1 MLIKKQIFLLQI
13 IKRLE
18 TKKMR
23 LLTIYFVF
31 LLTVLLPIGA
41 MAQDSLYKSK
51 SAPSKMKMV
60 TKDLKK
66 SLEVNDEAQIAKN
79 YERLANEFL
88 SKSDLPKAEEY
99 FKKAITSYSK
109 LKMADDKTRVTR
121 SLAKVQ
127 ESQKDYKSAISNYE
141 VAGAMA
147 EDKSLE
153 KINTNDA
160 NRLRSAASPVV
171 QEDYVNSNIE
181 LLKKEKKSEEVSDA
195 FIQKAENSLQQ
206 KNKEVAIESYKQ
218 AIAYAKGKPAAII
231 KINNEIAK
239 VYASENQFDKA
250 IGINEKLLAEAKT
263 KQDFTT
269 QIKQLQSLSALYFQK
284 EEPNKAVEVL
294 KEAFNLALKKGNS
307 AEAKKSLSALI
318 EYYNKK
324 GNNKESLALYGQF
337 LQNFDQLIHSDTT
350 LIDAK
355 TFQVSEDKIRQLEKE
370 KSLKDE
376 LITRKNTFNYFLLG
390 AVALLLL
397 LFAWIVK
404 SLFKIKTKN
413 KEIALQSLRREM
425 NPHFIFNSLNSVN
438 QFIAENKEREANK
451 YLTSYSNLMRNTM
464 ENSNKDFITLDN
476 ELEQLKKY
484 LELEHLRF
492 QDKFDFK
499 ISVDPELDAERTMV
513 PNMIVQPH
521 LENAIWHGLRYLDD
535 KGLLQLQVQLANG
548 KVVIRIDDNGIGL
561 TKSQELK
568 TSNQKT
574 HESRGMSNTK
584 ERISLLNE
592 LYKKNISF
600 QILEKALPETGT
612 IVEISFPLID
622 KIA

>member
-1 MLIKKQIFLLQI
+1 
-13 IKRLE
+13 
-18 TKKMR
+18 MR
-23 LLTIYFVF
+23 LLATYFFF
-31 LLTVLLPIGA
+31 LLTVLLFPFGA
-41 MAQDSLYKSK
+41 MAQDSLSKSK

-66 SLEVNDEAQIAKN
+66 SLEVNDEAQIAQN

-88 SKSDLPKAEEY
+88 NKGDNAKAEEY
-99 FKKAITSYSK
+99 FKKAITSYTK
-109 LKMADDKTRVTR
+109 LKLVDDKTRVTR

-127 ESQKDYKSAISNYE
+127 ESQKDFGSAIKNYE
-141 VAGAMA
+141 VAGEIA

-153 KINTNDA
+153 KINSNDA
-160 NRLRSAASPVV
+160 NRLRSVANPVA

-181 LLKKEKKSEEVSDA
+181 LLKKEKKEEEVA
-195 FIQKAENSLQQ
+195 AAYVQKAENSLQQ
-206 KNKEVAIESYKQ
+206 KNKEVAIESYHK
-218 AIAYAKGKPAAII
+218 ALAYAKGKPATII

-239 VYASENQFDKA
+239 VYASDNDFEKA
-250 IGINEKLLAEAKT
+250 IDINEKLLAEAKT
-263 KQDFTT
+263 NQDYTT
-269 QIKQLQSLSALYFQK
+269 QIKQLQSLSALYFKK
-284 EEPNKAVEVL
+284 EDPNKAITAL
-294 KEAFNLALKKGNS
+294 KEAFALALQKGNS
-307 AEAKKSLSALI
+307 AEAKKSLISLTQ
-318 EYYNKK
+318 YYNGK
-324 GNNKESLALYGQF
+324 GNNKESLALYDQF
-337 LQNFDQLIHSDTT
+337 LLNFDHLVQSDTT

-376 LITRKNTFNYFLLG
+376 LITKTNTFNYFLLG
-390 AVALLLL
+390 SIGLLLL
-397 LFAWIVK
+397 LFLWIVK
-404 SLFKIKTKN
+404 TLFSIKTKN

-438 QFIAENKEREANK
+438 QFIAENKELEANK

-513 PNMIVQPH
+513 PNMIIQPH
-521 LENAIWHGLRYLDD
+521 LENAIWHGLRYLEA
-535 KGLLQLQVQLANG
+535 KGLLQLQVQLTKG

-568 TSNQKT
+568 TSNQKA
-574 HESRGMSNTK
+574 HESRGMCNTK

-592 LYKKNISF
+592 LYKKNITF
-600 QILEKALPETGT
+600 HIAEKAFPETGT
-612 IVEISFPLID
+612 TVEIIFPLID
-622 KIA
+622 KIG

>member
-1 MLIKKQIFLLQI
+1 MRSKGKCFSFLIVGL
-13 IKRLE
+13 
-18 TKKMR
+18 
-23 LLTIYFVF
+23 
-31 LLTVLLPIGA
+31 LLPFMA
-41 MAQDSLYKSK
+41 VAQDSISK
-51 SAPSKMKMV
+51 RKAMPVSKISKV
-60 TKDLKK
+60 SNDLKK
-66 SLEVNDEAQIAKN
+66 SLEVNNEAEIAQN

-88 SKSDLPKAEEY
+88 SKNDLPHAEEY
-99 FKKAITSYSK
+99 FKKAIASYTK
-109 LKMADDKTRVTR
+109 LKLADDKMRVTR

-147 EDKSLE
+147 EDKSAE
-153 KINTNDA
+153 KVNTNDA
-160 NRLRSAASPVV
+160 NRLRSIASPVA
-171 QEDYVNSNIE
+171 QEGYVNSNIE
-181 LLKKEKKSEEVSDA
+181 LLKKEKKSDEVSDA

-218 AIAYAKGKPAAII
+218 AIAYAKGKPATII

-239 VYASENQFDKA
+239 VYASDNQFDKA
-250 IGINEKLLAEAKT
+250 IVINEKLLAEAKT

-294 KEAFNLALKKGNS
+294 KEAFALALKKGNS
-307 AEAKKSLSALI
+307 AEAKKSLSALT

-324 GNNKESLALYGQF
+324 GNNKESLALYDHF

-376 LITRKNTFNYFLLG
+376 LISRKNIFNYFLLG
-390 AVALLLL
+390 SIGLLL
-397 LFAWIVK
+397 LFFLWIVK
-404 SLFKIKTKN
+404 SLFAIKTKN

-438 QFIAENKEREANK
+438 QFISENKELEANK
-451 YLTSYSNLMRNTM
+451 YLTSYSALMRNTM
-464 ENSNKDFITLDN
+464 ENSNKDFVSLDN

-499 ISVDPELDAERTMV
+499 ISVDPGLDAERTLI
-513 PNMIVQPH
+513 PNMIIQPH
-521 LENAIWHGLRYLDD
+521 LENAIWHGLRYLDN
-535 KGLLQLQVQLANG
+535 KGLLLLQIELING
-548 KVVIRIDDNGIGL
+548 KVIIRIDDNGIGL
-561 TKSQELK
+561 AKSQELK
-568 TSNQKT
+568 TANQKV

-600 QILEKALPETGT
+600 QIFEKELPEKGT
-612 IVEISFPLID
+612 IVEISCPLID
-622 KIA
+622 KIG

>member
-1 MLIKKQIFLLQI
+1 
-13 IKRLE
+13 
-18 TKKMR
+18 MR
-23 LLTIYFVF
+23 LLTIYFIF
-31 LLTVLLPIGA
+31 LVTLLLFPFGA
-41 MAQDSLYKSK
+41 MAQDSLSKKKSMP
-51 SAPSKMKMV
+51 ASKMSRV
-60 TKDLKK
+60 TNDLKK
-66 SLEVNDEAQIAKN
+66 SLDSNDEAQIAQN

-88 SKSDLPKAEEY
+88 NKGDNAKAEEY
-99 FKKAITSYSK
+99 FKKAIASYTK
-109 LKMADDKTRVTR
+109 LKLVEDKTRVTR

-127 ESQKDYKSAISNYE
+127 ESQKDYESAIKNYE
-141 VAGAMA
+141 VAGASA

-153 KINTNDA
+153 KINVNDA
-160 NRLRSAASPVV
+160 NRLRSVASPVA
-171 QEDYVNSNIE
+171 QAGYVDSNIE
-181 LLKKEKKSEEVSDA
+181 LLKKENKKEEVSA
-195 FIQKAENSLQQ
+195 AYIQKAENSLQQ
-206 KNKEVAIESYKQ
+206 KNKEVAIESYNQ
-218 AIAYAKGKPAAII
+218 ALAYAKGKPATII

-239 VYASENQFDKA
+239 VYASDNQFDKA
-250 IGINEKLLAEAKT
+250 IGINEKLLAEAQT
-263 KQDFTT
+263 KQDFNT
-269 QIKQLQSLSALYFQK
+269 QIKQLQSLSTLYFKK
-284 EEPNKAVEVL
+284 EEPNKAITAL
-294 KEAFNLALKKGNS
+294 KEAFALAMQKGNS
-307 AEAKKSLSALI
+307 AEAKKSLTSLTQ
-318 EYYNKK
+318 YYNGK
-324 GNNKESLALYGQF
+324 GNNKESLALYDQF
-337 LQNFDQLIHSDTT
+337 LQNFDQLVQSDTT

-376 LITRKNTFNYFLLG
+376 LITKKNTFNYFLLG
-390 AVALLLL
+390 SIGLLLL
-397 LFAWIVK
+397 LFLWIVK
-404 SLFKIKTKN
+404 ALFSIKTKN

-438 QFIAENKEREANK
+438 QFIAENKELEANK

-513 PNMIVQPH
+513 PNMIIQPH
-521 LENAIWHGLRYLDD
+521 LENAIWHGLRYLDA

-548 KVVIRIDDNGIGL
+548 KVMIRIEDNGIGL
-561 TKSQELK
+561 AKSQELK

-574 HESRGMSNTK
+574 HQSRGMSNTK

-600 QILEKALPETGT
+600 QISEKTLQGTGT
-612 IVEISFPLID
+612 IVEIVFPLID
-622 KIA
+622 KIG

>member
-1 MLIKKQIFLLQI
+1 
-13 IKRLE
+13 
-18 TKKMR
+18 MR
-23 LLTIYFVF
+23 LLFIQVF
-31 LLTVLLPIGA
+31 FLFALLLFPLGA
-41 MAQDSLYKSK
+41 IAQDSLSKSK
-51 SAPSKMKMV
+51 AMPSMKMKNV

-66 SLEVNDEAQIAKN
+66 SLEINDEAQIAQN

-88 SKSDLPKAEEY
+88 NKSDFAKAEEY
-99 FKKAITSYSK
+99 FKKAITSYTK
-109 LKMADDKTRVTR
+109 LKLVDDKTRVTR

-127 ESQKDYKSAISNYE
+127 ESQKDYKSAIMNYE
-141 VAGAMA
+141 VAGEIS

-153 KINTNDA
+153 KINANDA
-160 NRLRSAASPVV
+160 NRLRSVASPVAQV
-171 QEDYVNSNIE
+171 GYVNSNIQ
-181 LLKKEKKSEEVSDA
+181 LLKKENKLEEVSA
-195 FIQKAENSLQQ
+195 AYVQKAENSLQQ
-206 KNKEVAIESYKQ
+206 KNKEVAIESYNQ
-218 AIAYAKGKPAAII
+218 ALAYAKGKPATII

-239 VYASENQFDKA
+239 VYASDNQFDKA
-250 IGINEKLLAEAKT
+250 IGINEKLLADAKT
-263 KQDFTT
+263 NQDFST
-269 QIKQLQSLSALYFQK
+269 QIKQLQSLSALYFKK
-284 EEPNKAVEVL
+284 EEPSKAITAL
-294 KEAFNLALKKGNS
+294 KEAFDLALQKGNS
-307 AEAKKSLSALI
+307 AEAKKSLISLTK
-318 EYYNKK
+318 YYNGK
-324 GNNKESLALYGQF
+324 GNNKESLALYDQF
-337 LQNFDQLIHSDTT
+337 LQNFDQLVQSDTT

-376 LITRKNTFNYFLLG
+376 LITKTNTFNYFLLG
-390 AVALLLL
+390 SIGLLLL
-397 LFAWIVK
+397 LFMWIVK
-404 SLFKIKTKN
+404 SLFSIKTKN

-438 QFIAENKEREANK
+438 QFISENKEREANK

-499 ISVDPELDAERTMV
+499 ISVDPELDPERTMV
-513 PNMIVQPH
+513 PNMIIQPH
-521 LENAIWHGLRYLDD
+521 LENAIWHGLRYLEA
-535 KGLLQLQVQLANG
+535 KGLLQLQVQLVNG

-568 TSNQKT
+568 TSNQKA

-592 LYKKNISF
+592 LYKKNITF
-600 QILEKALPETGT
+600 QIAEKTLPETGT
-612 IVEISFPLID
+612 TVEIVFPLID
-622 KIA
+622 KIR

>member
-1 MLIKKQIFLLQI
+1 
-13 IKRLE
+13 
-18 TKKMR
+18 MR
-23 LLTIYFVF
+23 LLTIYIIF
-31 LLTVLLPIGA
+31 LLTLLLPIGT

-51 SAPSKMKMV
+51 SMPASKISKV
-60 TKDLKK
+60 SKDLKK

-88 SKSDLPKAEEY
+88 NKSDNAKAEEY
-99 FKKAITSYSK
+99 FKKAITSYTK
-109 LKMADDKTRVTR
+109 LKLTDDVIRVTR

-127 ESQKDYKSAISNYE
+127 ESQKDYKSAIKSYE
-141 VAGAMA
+141 VAGDIS

-160 NRLRSAASPVV
+160 NRLRSVASPVA
-171 QEDYVNSNIE
+171 QEGYVNSNIE
-181 LLKKEKKSEEVSDA
+181 LLKKGKKEEEVSA
-195 FIQKAENSLQQ
+195 AYVQKAENSLKQ
-206 KNKEVAIESYKQ
+206 KNKEVAIESYNQ
-218 AIAYAKGKPAAII
+218 ALTYAKGKPATII

-239 VYASENQFDKA
+239 VYASDNQFEKA

-269 QIKQLQSLSALYFQK
+269 QIKQLQSLSALYFKK
-284 EEPNKAVEVL
+284 EEPNKAITAL
-294 KEAFNLALKKGNS
+294 KEAFTLALQKGNS
-307 AEAKKSLSALI
+307 AEAKKSLISLTQ
-318 EYYNKK
+318 YYNGK
-324 GNNKESLALYGQF
+324 GNNKESLALYDQF
-337 LQNFDQLIHSDTT
+337 LQNFDQLVQSDTT

-376 LITRKNTFNYFLLG
+376 LITKTNTFNYFLLG
-390 AVALLLL
+390 SIGLLLL
-397 LFAWIVK
+397 LFLWIVK
-404 SLFKIKTKN
+404 SLFSIKTKN

-513 PNMIVQPH
+513 PNMIIQPH
-521 LENAIWHGLRYLDD
+521 LENAIWHGLRYLDA
-535 KGLLQLQVQLANG
+535 KGLLQLQVQLTNG
-548 KVVIRIDDNGIGL
+548 KVIIRVDDNGIGL

-568 TSNQKT
+568 TSNQKA

-584 ERISLLNE
+584 ERIGLLNE
-592 LYKKNISF
+592 LYKRNITF
-600 QILEKALPETGT
+600 RITEKALPETGT
-612 IVEISFPLID
+612 IVEISCTLID
-622 KIA
+622 KIG

>member
-1 MLIKKQIFLLQI
+1 MRISKFQKTNPMHSKGSFFTSFILIL
-13 IKRLE
+13 
-18 TKKMR
+18 
-23 LLTIYFVF
+23 
-31 LLTVLLPIGA
+31 LLPFMA
-41 MAQDSLYKSK
+41 VAQDSISK
-51 SAPSKMKMV
+51 RKAMPISKISKV
-60 TKDLKK
+60 SNDLKK
-66 SLEVNDEAQIAKN
+66 SLEVNNEVEIAQN

-88 SKSDLPKAEEY
+88 SKNDLPRAEEY
-99 FKKAITSYSK
+99 FKKAITSYTK
-109 LKMADDKTRVTR
+109 LKLTDDKTRVTR

-147 EDKSLE
+147 EDKSAE
-153 KINTNDA
+153 KVNTNDA
-160 NRLRSAASPVV
+160 NRLRSIASPVA
-171 QEDYVNSNIE
+171 QEGYVNSNIE
-181 LLKKEKKSEEVSDA
+181 LLKKEKKSDEVSDA

-206 KNKEVAIESYKQ
+206 KNKKVAIESYKQ
-218 AIAYAKGKPAAII
+218 AIAYAKGKPATII

-239 VYASENQFDKA
+239 VYASDNQFDKA
-250 IGINEKLLAEAKT
+250 IVINEKLLAEAKT

-294 KEAFNLALKKGNS
+294 KEAFALALKKGNS
-307 AEAKKSLSALI
+307 AEAKKSLCALT

-376 LITRKNTFNYFLLG
+376 LISRKNTFNYFLLG
-390 AVALLLL
+390 SIGLLLV
-397 LFAWIVK
+397 LFLWIVK
-404 SLFKIKTKN
+404 TLFSIKTKN

-499 ISVDPELDAERTMV
+499 LSVDPELDAERTMV

-521 LENAIWHGLRYLDD
+521 LENAIWHGLRYLDA
-535 KGLLQLQVQLANG
+535 KGLLKLQVQLTNG
-548 KVVIRIDDNGIGL
+548 KVLIRIDDNGIGL

-574 HESRGMSNTK
+574 HQSRGMSNTK

-592 LYKKNISF
+592 LYKKNITF
-600 QILEKALPETGT
+600 QIFEKTVPETGT
-612 IVEISFPLID
+612 IVEISCPLID
-622 KIA
+622 KIG

>member
-1 MLIKKQIFLLQI
+1 
-13 IKRLE
+13 
-18 TKKMR
+18 MR
-23 LLTIYFVF
+23 SKTNCFTF
-31 LLTVLLPIGA
+31 FVLLLLFPFSGI
-41 MAQDSLYKSK
+41 AQDSISK
-51 SAPSKMKMV
+51 KKAMPVSKMSKV
-60 TKDLKK
+60 SNDLKK
-66 SLEVNDEAQIAKN
+66 SLEVNNEAEIAQN

-88 SKSDLPKAEEY
+88 SKNDFPRAEEY
-99 FKKAITSYSK
+99 FKKAITSYTK
-109 LKMADDKTRVTR
+109 LKLADDKTRVTR

-127 ESQKDYKSAISNYE
+127 ESQKDFKSAISNYE
-141 VAGAMA
+141 AAGSMA
-147 EDKSLE
+147 EDKSAE

-171 QEDYVNSNIE
+171 QESYVNSNIR
-181 LLKKEKKSEEVSDA
+181 LLKKENKSEEVSDA
-195 FIQKAENSLQQ
+195 FVQKAENSLQQ
-206 KNKEVAIESYKQ
+206 KNKEVAIENYKQ

-239 VYASENQFDKA
+239 VYASDNQFEKA

-269 QIKQLQSLSALYFQK
+269 QIKQLQSLSSLYFQK
-284 EEPNKAVEVL
+284 EEPNKAILVL
-294 KEAFNLALKKGNS
+294 KEAFALALQKGNS
-307 AEAKKSLSALI
+307 AEAKKSLSALT
-318 EYYNKK
+318 EYYNEK
-324 GNNKESLALYGQF
+324 GNNKESLALYDQF

-390 AVALLLL
+390 SIGLLL
-397 LFAWIVK
+397 LFFVWIVK

-438 QFIAENKEREANK
+438 QFISENKELEANK
-451 YLTSYSNLMRNTM
+451 YLTSYSNLMRNMM
-464 ENSNKDFITLDN
+464 ENSNKDFVTLDN

-499 ISVDPELDAERTMV
+499 ISVDPELDPERTLV
-513 PNMIVQPH
+513 PNMIIQPH
-521 LENAIWHGLRYLDD
+521 LENAIWHGLRYLDN
-535 KGLLQLQVQLANG
+535 KGLLLLNVELING
-548 KVVIRIDDNGIGL
+548 KVIIRIDDNGIGL
-561 TKSQELK
+561 TKSKELK
-568 TSNQKT
+568 TKNQKA

-584 ERISLLNE
+584 ERIGLLNE

-600 QILEKALPETGT
+600 QIFEKPLPERGT
-612 IVEISFPLID
+612 IVEISCPLID